1 MSKNYV
7 VELNDNVVKKLQDI
21 VGSGAGETLIDLK
34 KENYEYFAKKLK
46 FIDEEGQPY
55 SQEPTINLNVPRF
68 ISYLQSIGYD
78 VDNVINYYNHTV
90 EPSTCRPYKLTH
102 SYGLVSMQ
110 KLDVTDMEYFF
121 RFAND
126 SGLFFQVVNYYISIE
141 GAPDD
146 SEYPAYSISQNLLMN
161 KDSLESNDYA
171 YSFSNILSAIN
182 SLDTQHA
189 SFVGGNLISSTEK
202 GEYHINNQLF
212 SLVDFDK
219 FIDCFDIYN
228 E

>member
-78 VDNVINYYNHTV
+78 VDNVINYYNQTV
-90 EPSTCRPYKLTH
+90 EPSICHPYKLTN
-102 SYGLVSMQ
+102 SYGSMSMQ
-110 KLDVTDMEYFF
+110 KLQVTDMVCLF

-126 SGLFFQVVNYYISIE
+126 SGLFFQLLNSYITIE
-141 GAPDD
+141 SDPDEY
-146 SEYPAYSISQNLLMN
+146 EYPAYSISQNLLMN

-171 YSFSNILSAIN
+171 YDFSKI
-182 SLDTQHA
+182 LDTIHSLISSQDN
-189 SFVGGNLISSTEK
+189 FVGGNLINSTEK
-202 GEYHINNQLF
+202 GQYDVSNQIF

-219 FIDCFDIYN
+219 FIDCFDTYN